1 MDLTG
6 SEQVQ
11 LTDLPKHVHLC
22 SRLLDKL
29 AETGYIYVVGYIIL
43 ENEMGDSHI
52 DKQGTE
58 ELPFPNGGKNMT
70 TQSENPQHME
80 TRPESYPG

>member
-11 LTDLPKHVHLC
+11 LTDLPKHVYLC

-29 AETGYIYVVGYIIL
+29 AETGYIYVVGYLIL
-43 ENEMGDSHI
+43 ENEMGDSQI
-52 DKQGTE
+52 DKEGTE
-58 ELPFPNGGKNMT
+58 ELPFPNGKKAYLSREEIT
-70 TQSENPQHME
+70 
-80 TRPESYPG
+80 